1 MRSYLARIVSVVV
14 LALVSAVA
22 VQSGNPAVA
31 APEVSD
37 SYEGSGTFTSVAYDP
52 ATGLFYAADL
62 LGDTVSV
69 FRNGVLTTKV
79 VVGQHPAAMALDPLT
94 HSVYVVNSASDS
106 VSIINGTTV
115 TATIPVEHQ
124 PMDVAVDPGTG
135 KIYVANGMTGLTV
148 IEGDQVTGTIP
159 IDGGYVWA
167 VALDTSTHTV
177 YAANYSNSKVSVIN
191 DGVVTQTIPTT
202 SGGPLSIAVDSVTH
216 DVYVPGVFAG
226 TISVING
233 DRVVRTIE
241 FDLYMD
247 FPRFVAVDSATHT
260 LYVTHIGLNTVSVI
274 HGSTTTQTLYVTDPG
289 TPKIDPE
296 THAVYVPSRN
306 GSVAVIRDPSNRDF
320 TTDGRADVLARDT
333 NGALWLYPT
342 NGAGAWLPPDRV
354 GQGWNSMASIVA
366 GGDFNSDGRA
376 DVLATDGGGAL

>member
-14 LALVSAVA
+14 LALFSAVA
-22 VQSGNPAVA
+22 VQGGNPAVA

-37 SYEGSGTFTSVAYDP
+37 TYEGSGTFTSVAYDP
-52 ATGLFYAADL
+52 ATGLLYAADL

-79 VVGQHPAAMALDPLT
+79 VVGHSPAAMALDPLT
-94 HSVYVVNSASDS
+94 HSVYVVSEAEDS

-135 KIYVANGMTGLTV
+135 KVYVANGMTGLTV

-167 VALDTSTHTV
+167 VAVDTSTHTV

-191 DGVVTQTIPTT
+191 DGVVTQTIPTM

-241 FDLYMD
+241 FDLVHGVSALCGGG
-247 FPRFVAVDSATHT
+247 FRNPCTVRHSHRPQHGVGHPWQRHNTDS
-260 LYVTHIGLNTVSVI
+260 LC
-274 HGSTTTQTLYVTDPG
+274 HGSGHTSGRSGNARGLRAFSG
-289 TPKIDPE
+289 T
-296 THAVYVPSRN
+296 
-306 GSVAVIRDPSNRDF
+306 
-320 TTDGRADVLARDT
+320 
-333 NGALWLYPT
+333 
-342 NGAGAWLPPDRV
+342 
-354 GQGWNSMASIVA
+354 GQ
-366 GGDFNSDGRA
+366 
-376 DVLATDGGGAL
+376 